1 MPAPGKRRS
10 KSTDDPPY
18 GRYAFL
24 NPYNLSLLAGTAAA
38 AAATGHWW
46 LAVCGVAA
54 ESMWML
60 FAPDSKILQRTWFD
74 KLWTDEKNAERD
86 ERRRAKLTQITPPY
100 QQRIALLYQQKQ
112 RIEQLAHDNPSVT
125 TELLKSELDKLESL
139 IDDFLELCIVCVRCE
154 RHLGSFNFPEM
165 ERSWQMYEGLLNT
178 LKVADPR
185 REIAKK
191 NLDVLKQRRHRWEEV
206 QQSLQT
212 TRGQMDLMEQTF
224 QLLAD
229 EIVVD
234 KPHELGIRLDELR
247 VGVDAARSAGDTA
260 GDDDFAE
267 LEHIE
272 DEAEAQQ
279 QRRAR

>member
-1 MPAPGKRRS
+1 VAAPGKQRS
-10 KSTDDPPY
+10 KATEDPPY

-46 LAVCGVAA
+46 LAVCGVAV

-60 FAPDSKILQRTWFD
+60 FAPDSKVLQKTWFD
-74 KLWTDEKNAERD
+74 KLWKDEQNAERD
-86 ERRRAKLTQITPPY
+86 QRRRAKLGQISPPY
-100 QQRIALLYQQKQ
+100 QQRIGLLYEQKQ
-112 RIEQLAHDNPSVT
+112 RIEQLALENPSVT
-125 TELLKSELDKLESL
+125 TALLKTELDKLESL

-165 ERSWQMYEGLLNT
+165 ERSWQMYEGLLGT
-178 LKVADPR
+178 LKTADPR
-185 REIAKK
+185 REIAQK
-191 NLDVLKQRRHRWEEV
+191 NLEVLKQRRHRWEEV
-206 QQSLQT
+206 QTSLQT

-224 QLLAD
+224 SLLAD

-234 KPHELGIRLDELR
+234 RPLELGVRLDELR

-260 GDDDFAE
+260 NDDEFVE

-272 DEAEAQQ
+272 DEAEHQ